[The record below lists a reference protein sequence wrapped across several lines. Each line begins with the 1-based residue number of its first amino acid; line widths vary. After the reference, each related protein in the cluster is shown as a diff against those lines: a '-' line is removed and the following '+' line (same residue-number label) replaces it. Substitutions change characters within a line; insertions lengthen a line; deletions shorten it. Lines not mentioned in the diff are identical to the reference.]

1 MELLDQIKQ
10 LSEDYRNDID
20 ELTNTFTDD
29 VQSYLSAVT
38 ERTNQYAQDLRN
50 LMPQPVNPPNPSNR
64 RTTV

>member
-50 LMPQPVNPPNPSNR
+50 LLPKQTIPNPSNR
-64 RTTV
+64 RTTA